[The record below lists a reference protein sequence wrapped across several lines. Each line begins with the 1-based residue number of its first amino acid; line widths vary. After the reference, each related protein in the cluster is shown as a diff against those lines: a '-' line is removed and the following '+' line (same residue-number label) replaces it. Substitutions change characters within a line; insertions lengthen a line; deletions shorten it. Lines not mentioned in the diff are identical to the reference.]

1 MILELKGKT
10 VLVTGELDGWKRAK
24 IEETLGKWGATMAG
38 APSKKVDLFVIAD
51 KPSAGK
57 VAKARGLGLREVPVK
72 KFVMMLRFGAVEI
85 IEAAPAQGAVLDEAI
100 GELRSV
106 LDGPADAARW
116 AKIVALA
123 DGADAERAE
132 ETIAYID
139 GYTSRW
145 APDPR
150 ERWWA
155 MPLADRWHD
164 IKFQQLC
171 GDLRYAPAPW
181 VQEILRG
188 EHHPKHGLLRALS
201 LGGTRANATMAGA
214 LLENPHLGALRAL
227 DLGRELKLAKGFYK
241 KLGENKHLRALDTL
255 VYTPQEAGTG
265 AALAKGTS
273 LGALRHLHIRR
284 TAGYVSKDEVT
295 DENLT
300 ALFEADWLGQIET
313 IEASMN
319 HAEGDHYP
327 PAVSV
332 LGLMAQHA
340 ARLTAFK
347 RLILLD
353 TFDLHAL
360 LATPLLDQ
368 LEELV
373 VAGTWHAP
381 VASGDAPLASLL
393 KRLKAR
399 GLPAL
404 RRLDLSQFVTQHYR
418 LIDKRYHQPF
428 PIREVLELARGAEV
442 IVLGP
447 DADKKLRALFK
458 DDARTSFV

>member
-10 VLVTGELDGWKRAK
+10 VLVTGELDGWTRAK
-24 IEETLGKWGATMAG
+24 IEETLGRWGATLAAG
-38 APSKKVDLFVIAD
+38 PSKKVDLFVIAD
-51 KPSAGK
+51 KPSEGK
-57 VAKARGLGLREVPVK
+57 VAKARGLGLYEVPLK
-72 KFVMMLRFGAVEI
+72 KFIMMLRFGAVEI
-85 IEAAPAQGAVLDEAI
+85 IEAAPAPGVGLSDAI
-100 GELRSV
+100 GELRSA
-106 LDGPADAARW
+106 LDGPADATRW

-132 ETIAYID
+132 ETVAYIN

-181 VQEILRG
+181 LQEMLRG

-201 LGGTRANATMAGA
+201 LGGTRANATMAA
-214 LLENPHLGALRAL
+214 AILDNPHLSELRAL
-227 DLGRELKLAKGFYK
+227 DLGRDLKLAKGLYK
-241 KLGENKHLRALDTL
+241 KLAENKRLRALETL
-255 VYTPQEAGTG
+255 VYTPHDAGTG
-265 AALAKGTS
+265 AALAEGTS

-284 TAGYVSKDEVT
+284 SRGAPQDEVT
-295 DENLT
+295 SENLS
-300 ALFEADWLGQIET
+300 ALFEAGWLAQIET
-313 IEASMN
+313 IEAAMN
-319 HAEGDHYP
+319 HSEEDHYQP
-327 PAVSV
+327 SASV
-332 LGLMAQHA
+332 LGLMARHA
-340 ARLTAFK
+340 DRLTSFK

-360 LATPLLDQ
+360 LASPLLDQ

-373 VAGTWHAP
+373 VAGIWRSPA
-381 VASGDAPLASLL
+381 ASGDTPLAALL

-404 RRLDLSQFVTQHYR
+404 TRLDLSQFVTQHYK
-418 LIDKRYHQPF
+418 LMEQRYHQPF
-428 PIREVLELARGAEV
+428 PIREVLELGRDAQA

-458 DDARTSFV
+458 DDARAIFL